1 MEGVRILAS
10 EEVATAWET
19 WNWEAFWAA
28 IGISVV
34 VALIAG
40 VIFGIQESDFSAFLC
55 MSLTML
61 IAGSAILG
69 LLAGFG
75 INGEVTEYE
84 THYKVIIDEDVSL
97 KDFYEQYE
105 VIDQEG
111 EIFIVRERVK
121 TDD

>member
-19 WNWEAFWAA
+19 WNWEAFWIA
-28 IGISVV
+28 IGISAV

-40 VIFGIQESDFSAFLC
+40 IIFGLQESDFFAFLC

-61 IAGSAILG
+61 IACSVILG
-69 LLAGFG
+69 LLTGFG
-75 INGEVTEYE
+75 IKGEATEYE
-84 THYKVIIDEDVSL
+84 TQYKVIIDENVSL

>member
-10 EEVATAWET
+10 EEIATAWAT

-40 VIFGIQESDFSAFLC
+40 VIFGIQESDFFAFLF

-61 IAGSAILG
+61 IACSVILG

-75 INGEVTEYE
+75 IKGEVTEYE
-84 THYKVIIDEDVSL
+84 TQHKVIIDENVSL

-111 EIFIVRERVK
+111 EIFTVRERNK
-121 TDD
+121 